1 MQNEAGEYVDM
12 YIPRYVKLR
21 AVQCDP
27 MCGVQEVFRLQPDP
41 VRQGPRQHPD
51 QPRRRGRVDRED
63 DGMSGPVSKC
73 RLNFI
78 CIPTLLLWRGNCRAR
93 SRRTP
98 SAGRS
103 GGWARATTAS
113 TGWPRRTE
121 SWTRSFDLSSFVP
134 GLSVPDLLS
143 VNKGDN
149 PPLTFCPLNHGSSEI
164 CYI

>member
-63 DGMSGPVSKC
+63 DGMSGPVSQC
-73 RLNFI
+73 RLNSN
-78 CIPTLLLWRGNCRAR
+78 CISQHYCYGVVTAGLVQDVRHLRGDPADGRE
-93 SRRTP
+93 RRLHQQAGQEGRNPGQEVLISPASFPGCP
-98 SAGRS
+98 SLIS
-103 GGWARATTAS
+103 CQS
-113 TGWPRRTE
+113 I
-121 SWTRSFDLSSFVP
+121 
-134 GLSVPDLLS
+134 
-143 VNKGDN
+143 K
-149 PPLTFCPLNHGSSEI
+149 EI
-164 CYI
+164 IHH